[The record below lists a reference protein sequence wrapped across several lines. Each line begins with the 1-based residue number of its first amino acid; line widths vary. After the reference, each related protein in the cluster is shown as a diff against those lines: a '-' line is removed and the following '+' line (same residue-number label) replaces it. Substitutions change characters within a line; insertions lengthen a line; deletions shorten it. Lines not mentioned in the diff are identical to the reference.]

1 MIKKKNIFISLCI
14 CLLISTSACTIR
26 SDDKLSDEELSEM
39 IAEYEEYLEETYPDE
54 TFTVEIW
61 QEYGKAGGGA
71 LPDYEGYLIRQ
82 VVTDS
87 KGNRFKV
94 YTSDEGS
101 LFDIHR
107 RYSDDYEAVLDGR
120 KHYNEKGQLVTLDE
134 NGEVE
139 HVLSD

>member
-1 MIKKKNIFISLCI
+1 VIKKKIIFISLCI
-14 CLLISTSACTIR
+14 CLLISTGACTIR

-39 IAEYEEYLEETYPDE
+39 IAEYEKYLEEAYPDE